1 MLPVVSCQ
9 VLCLLFFPFETRS
22 RVQKDAS
29 SVSLQLGPRVRIGQ
43 CSPQG
48 VFFATRDCLLI
59 FAKTRH
65 PARPHVAHR
74 EGSCRTLYSQLLS
87 PSGNLWQCMAAPS
100 GIYRPSQYLRHILL
114 RCVHTICWQFESMRR
129 SGGGGWLDQ
138 FPRRGSMKPLRS
150 PTASPRPRHT
160 DIPRPG
166 QTTNGSFLVA

>member
-29 SVSLQLGPRVRIGQ
+29 SVKRVTATGAS
-43 CSPQG
+43 SPHWAMFTSRR
-48 VFFATRDCLLI
+48 FFATRDCLLI

-87 PSGNLWQCMAAPS
+87 PSGNLWQCMTAPS

-129 SGGGGWLDQ
+129 PGGGGGWT
-138 FPRRGSMKPLRS
+138 SS
-150 PTASPRPRHT
+150 HAE
-160 DIPRPG
+160 
-166 QTTNGSFLVA
+166 AA